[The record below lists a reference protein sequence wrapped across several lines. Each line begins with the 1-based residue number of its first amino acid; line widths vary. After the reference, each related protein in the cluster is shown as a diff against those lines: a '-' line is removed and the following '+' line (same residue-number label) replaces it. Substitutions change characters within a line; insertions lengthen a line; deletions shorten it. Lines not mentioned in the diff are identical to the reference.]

1 VPIAPISFGGF
12 AVGLLTFGG
21 FAIGGL
27 SLGGFSLG
35 LWAIGGMAVG
45 WQAFGGCAMAWL
57 AAHGG
62 VAIAH
67 SFAVGGF
74 AMGRYAND
82 GPAEAFIRDSRF
94 FQNALAGMRYA
105 PWLNSLWLLPP
116 ALWWWSQHKNK
127 RKSLN
132 DGI

>member
-1 VPIAPISFGGF
+1 
-12 AVGLLTFGG
+12 
-21 FAIGGL
+21 
-27 SLGGFSLG
+27 
-35 LWAIGGMAVG
+35 MAVG

-67 SFAVGGF
+67 NFAVGGF
-74 AMGRYAND
+74 ALGRYVND
-82 GPAEAFIRDSRF
+82 APAEAFIRDSHF

-105 PWLNSLWLLPP
+105 SWLNFLWLPPP

-127 RKSLN
+127 RKRLN
-132 DGI
+132 EGI